1 MSIHPSLRGADT
13 LTGDRS
19 VFTRIERVAKLIKD
33 GKLKEESSA
42 FGLPKVRARFK
53 AVKKPKAE
61 PAAGAAAP
69 GTAAVPAPE
78 AAAPAPEAAK
88 PARKGGKG

>member
-19 VFTRIERVAKLIKD
+19 VFTRIERVNKLMKE
-33 GKLKEESSA
+33 GKLKDEDSA
-42 FGLPKVRARFK
+42 FGLPKIRAIFK

-61 PAAGAAAP
+61 PAAADAAAI
-69 GTAAVPAPE
+69 AAATPAPAE
-78 AAAPAPEAAK
+78 AAPAPEAAK